1 MKEKKYYGNPASTI
15 VKINKGIMIFFGL
28 LAVVGIVLLVAPVA
42 MYRVE
47 NSGIMDFLFDE
58 FDSYTVMAVI
68 AVVGLAVAFLSYKQV
83 RRLTK
88 LPVLEIDDDALIITN
103 LNNGKATTYSFK
115 DIERAEISEV
125 NILGKKIPCVNII
138 PVEGAYEKLAS
149 RCKGED
155 RKRIDF
161 MYKAYGAVEQIFEH
175 LIDATASAAYEDIK
189 KALDEYKASK

>member
-1 MKEKKYYGNPASTI
+1 MKDKKYYGNSASTI
-15 VKINKGIMIFFGL
+15 VKINKGIMIVFGL
-28 LAVVGIVLLVAPVA
+28 LAVFGIILLVAPVA

-47 NSGIMDFLFDE
+47 DSGIMDFLFDE

-68 AVVGLAVAFLSYKQV
+68 AVVGTAISFYTYRQV

-88 LPVLEIDDDALIITN
+88 VPVLEIYDDSLVITN
-103 LNNGKATTYSFK
+103 LNNGKATIYDFK
-115 DIERAEISEV
+115 DIERAELSEV
-125 NILGKKIPCVNII
+125 AILGKKMPCVNII

-175 LIDATASAAYEDIK
+175 LIDSTASAAYEDIK